1 MAVAGP
7 LGRATTRQRVAT
19 APQFVALLR
28 KGNPS
33 TAVEADISL
42 RKKLGLPFRRRC
54 LASRERSS
62 VTPFAVPKDGI
73 SHNSPPSY
81 EKSLM
86 EP

>member
-19 APQFVALLR
+19 VAVRRIVVKGKSEHCGRSRHIAP
-28 KGNPS
+28 
-33 TAVEADISL
+33 
-42 RKKLGLPFRRRC
+42 KKLGLPFRRRC